1 MTKQELKAMISLA
14 GEFGVAS
21 ELLKQGIDATITF
34 GNAKAT
40 DVIVYDSKM
49 PHIFKRI
56 EVKTSKSKRFVTNF
70 FQKYGDKTKP
80 HPDYWV
86 IVHIDRNNISHYFV
100 LTHDEM
106 GQVQMNRNG
115 MTTWGQVIGVDNVTL
130 NDVKSFEG
138 EWDKIVF

>member
-1 MTKQELKAMISLA
+1 MAKQALKARIGLA

-21 ELLKQGIDATITF
+21 ELLKLGCDATVTF

-40 DVIVYDSKM
+40 DVIVYDSQK
-49 PHIFKRI
+49 PHLCQRI
-56 EVKTSKSKRFVTNF
+56 EVKTSKRKRFVTGF

-86 IVHIDRNNISHYFV
+86 IVYIDENNISHYYV

-106 GQVQMNRNG
+106 GKVQMDRNG
-115 MTTWGQVIGVDNVTL
+115 LTTWQPVEGVDNVTL
-130 NDVKSFEG
+130 NNIKPFENQ
-138 EWDKIVF
+138 WSKIIF